1 MAVPGPHEAQVAQEL
16 TEALLSISEQ
26 TWQNGHHALRS
37 VHAKRHGLLQAH
49 LEVLPHLPEPLR
61 QGLFA
66 RPGRFEAVLR
76 LSTTPG
82 DLLPDRVS
90 TPRGVALRVLEVP
103 GERLEDSQAQRGQDF
118 IMANGPRFNA
128 RNGKAFLRNLKLL
141 AKTTDRAERAKILG
155 SAFLR
160 GTERALEAVGCPA

>member
-1 MAVPGPHEAQVAQEL
+1 MTDHPPDLRYQPYLQAMAVPGPHEAQVAQEL

-26 TWQNGHHALRS
+26 TWRDGHHALRS

-49 LEVLPHLPEPLR
+49 LEVLPDLPEPLR

-90 TPRGVALRVLEVP
+90 TPRGVALRVFEVP
-103 GERLEDSQAQRGQDF
+103 GERLEDSEAQRGQDF
-118 IMANGPRFNA
+118 IMVYGPRFNA
-128 RNGKAFLRNLKLL
+128 RDGKAFLRSLKLL
-141 AKTTDRAERAKILG
+141 AMTTDRAERAKEL
-155 SAFLR
+155 
-160 GTERALEAVGCPA
+160 C